1 MTYQELQAEN
11 LALKEAAEISEKEK
25 LEAENRRLRMELENL
40 EMKKKVASL
49 EQQLQQLYK
58 LIQGFKSEKFIPKAN
73 ALAQLELFANAQTV
87 APLPQK
93 EEISYTRS
101 KKKHPGR
108 NPLPEN
114 LPVREEVIEP
124 DQDITGLER
133 IGEEISETLE
143 YTPASLVKRRIIR
156 PKYVKKETS
165 EIFIGELPERPL
177 DKCIAEA
184 SLLAFIIMRK
194 FVEHMPFY
202 RQIQGFERDFG
213 WKPAASTLSD
223 WMSGCAILLE
233 PLYNVLK
240 QKILESGYCQADES
254 PIKVLD
260 RDKKGSTHQGY
271 QWVYHDPV
279 HKLVLFNYHKGRGQN
294 GPKEFLADYEGIL
307 QCDGYSVYD
316 KIGAKPGI
324 ELAGCLVHAR
334 RKFFDAQDS
343 DPVRAQQALEWFKQI
358 YKLERD
364 IKEQTQDFDLRKKL
378 RNEQIRPLLQQIH
391 NWINAESTNVLPK
404 SPMGKAMTYYLR
416 QYPKLE
422 NILSDGRIELD
433 NNLIENTIRPM
444 AVGRKNFLFCG
455 SHKAA
460 QHAAMFYSFFG
471 TCKLHGVNP
480 RSWLEDTLE
489 KIKDH
494 NIQNLE
500 ELLPGYQKS

>member
-1 MTYQELQAEN
+1 MDYQELLAEN
-11 LALKEAAEISEKEK
+11 EVQKRA
-25 LEAENRRLRMELENL
+25 LEASQKENL
-40 EMKKKVASL
+40 EFKNKVVSL
-49 EQQLQQLYK
+49 EHQLQQLYK
-58 LIQGFKSEKFIPKAN
+58 LIQGFKSEKFAPKAD
-73 ALAQLELFANAQTV
+73 AIEEQLELFASLKETT
-87 APLPQK
+87 LPPEK
-93 EEISYTRS
+93 EEVSYTRN

-108 NPLPEN
+108 NALPEH

-124 DQDITGLER
+124 DQDTSGMEK

-165 EIFIGELPERPL
+165 QIFIGELPERPL

-184 SLLAFIIMRK
+184 SLLAYIIMRK

-213 WKPAASTLSD
+213 WKPAASTFSD
-223 WMSGCAILLE
+223 WMRECAILLE

-240 QKILESGYCQADES
+240 QKILESGYVQADES

-260 RDKKGSTHQGY
+260 REKKGSTHQGY

-279 HKLVLFNYHKGRGQN
+279 HKLVLFNYHRGRGQH
-294 GPKEFLADYEGIL
+294 GPKTLLADYKGIL

-316 KIGAKPGI
+316 KIGADPEI

-343 DPVRAQQALEWFKQI
+343 DPIRGEQALEWFRQI
-358 YKLERD
+358 YNIERN
-364 IKEQTQDFDLRKKL
+364 IKQQTEDFDLRKKL
-378 RNEQIRPLLQQIH
+378 RNEQIRPLLEQIKD
-391 NWINAESTNVLPK
+391 WINDESNHVLPK

-460 QHAAMFYSFFG
+460 QHAAVFYSFFG
-471 TCKLHGVNP
+471 SCKLNGVNP
-480 RSWLEDTLE
+480 RTWLEDTLT

-500 ELLPGYQKS
+500 ELLPGYKK

>member
-11 LALKEAAEISEKEK
+11 LALKQ
-25 LEAENRRLRMELENL
+25 ENL
-40 EMKKKVASL
+40 KQGKKIDSL
-49 EQQLQQLYK
+49 SQQLQQLYK
-58 LIQGFKSEKFIPKAN
+58 LIQGFKSERFVPEATN
-73 ALAQLELFANAQTV
+73 SEQLQLFSTEV
-87 APLPQK
+87 APPQEPQK
-93 EEISYTRS
+93 EQISYTRN

-108 NPLPEN
+108 HSLPEH
-114 LPVREEVIEP
+114 LPVRKEVIEP
-124 DQDITGLER
+124 DQDITGLEK
-133 IGEEISETLE
+133 IGEEISDTLE

-165 EIFIGELPERPL
+165 QIFIGELPERPL

-223 WMSGCAILLE
+223 WMSGCAVLLE

-240 QKILESGYCQADES
+240 QKILDSGYVQADES

-260 RDKKGSTHQGY
+260 RDKTGSTHQGF

-279 HKLVLFNYHKGRGQN
+279 HHLVLFNYHKGRGQH
-294 GPKEFLADYEGIL
+294 GPKTLLGDYKGIL
-307 QCDGYSVYD
+307 QCDGYSIYD
-316 KIGAKPGI
+316 KIGAKPEI
-324 ELAGCLVHAR
+324 DLVGCLVHAR
-334 RKFFDAQDS
+334 RKFVDSQDS
-343 DPVRAQQALEWFKQI
+343 DPIRAEKALEWFRQI
-358 YKLERD
+358 YILERD
-364 IKEQTQDFDLRKKL
+364 IKQQTQDFALRKQL
-378 RNEQIRPLLQQIH
+378 RNEQIRPLLEQIH
-391 NWINAESTNVLPK
+391 NWINEESIQVLPK
-404 SPMGKAMTYYLR
+404 SSIGKAMTYYLR
-416 QYPKLE
+416 QYPKLI

-460 QHAAMFYSFFG
+460 QHAAIFYSFFG
-471 TCKLHGVNP
+471 TCKLQGINP
-480 RSWLEDTLE
+480 RTWLEDTLSR
-489 KIKDH
+489 IKDH

-500 ELLPGYQKS
+500 ELLPGYQEKS